1 MILHQ
6 KGKNPIVWPLRSLRK
21 YGWDVDTDVFSI
33 ECGRRSPTG
42 PGYYSF
48 KCRKAEQLFNMV
60 QQHII
65 GGIQDNTNLVSSE
78 NHLMHNIHHTNVD
91 SSIMGAAPGPPV
103 QRRPEI
109 NGSLNNQQQK
119 TRYFN

>member
-1 MILHQ
+1 M
-6 KGKNPIVWPLRSLRK
+6 WPLRSLRK

-42 PGYYSF
+42 PGYYAF

-78 NHLMHNIHHTNVD
+78 NHLMHNINHTNID

-109 NGSLNNQQQK
+109 NGGLNNIQQQK